1 MLDTLHHGGGV
12 TTLDA
17 LGAGVPVVTRAG
29 ETPAARVGA
38 SLLSAAGIPELIAED
53 VATYERKA
61 MDLATDATARAA
73 VRARVA
79 RERAISP
86 LFDLAGF
93 VRDLEAA
100 YQAMW
105 RERAAGPGRP
115 PLGVRPTARRG

>member
-17 LGAGVPVVTRAG
+17 LGASVPVVTRAG